1 MKNLAVLVAVLAVV
15 FSLGITQE
23 VEAQNY
29 HSDGGLLVVEDVLL
43 SGETHKQ
50 IVFVVSKNISSAAR
64 VEMQTH
70 TSEGVVN
77 QFKTL
82 VFPQGLTRGQIVPIW
97 NGDLNSFGS
106 TPWLNIWVT
115 ISTATD
121 IYYTHAMFPIQSREQ
136 YKEPMITSIGE
147 VGGYGTPY
155 QITAKGI
162 FDTTISSLVL
172 INKDVFVSPKAVIQ
186 TAPGTIQFTMPSG
199 NFEQFPSGKYLLT
212 ICQGG
217 HCDTLRGRHR

>member
-1 MKNLAVLVAVLAVV
+1 MRNLAVLVAALVAV
-15 FSLGITQE
+15 FGLGIMQE

-43 SGETHKQ
+43 SSETHKQ

-64 VEMQTH
+64 IEMQTH

-77 QFKTL
+77 NFKTL
-82 VFPQGLTRGQIVPIW
+82 EFSQGLTRGQIVPIW

-115 ISTATD
+115 ISTATNV
-121 IYYTHAMFPIQSREQ
+121 YYTHTMFPIQYREQ
-136 YKEPMITSIGE
+136 YKEPMVTGISE

-155 QITAKGI
+155 QITVKGI
-162 FDTTISSLVL
+162 FDTTIPSLIL
-172 INKDVFVSPKAVIQ
+172 INKSVFVTSKAITQ

-217 HCDTLRGRHR
+217 HCDTLQGRHR